1 MGNFNKK
8 SRSIRSKRMDLMKIL
23 QFRQSLKTKN
33 DAELLRENR
42 IHVNLNRYSSINYF
56 PHSILKLFQG
66 LKKA

>member
-8 SRSIRSKRMDLMKIL
+8 SRSIRSKRMDLMGIL

-42 IHVNLNRYSSINYF
+42 IHVNLNRNSSINYF
-56 PHSILKLFQG
+56 PHSILILFQG
-66 LKKA
+66 FKKA